1 MGMPFIRFKKMV
13 LRKGEEGLKGMM
25 TVISISKKKMLNFMF
40 PTAFLKSLEITA
52 M

>member
-1 MGMPFIRFKKMV
+1 MRMPFIKFKKMV
-13 LRKGEEGLKGMM
+13 LRKGEEGLKGM
-25 TVISISKKKMLNFMF
+25 TVISISQKKMLTFMF